1 MIHLPEST
9 PEHLIKFHN
18 TEEAQM
24 NYCRS
29 IGCHYNCLHCVN
41 FSESIPTPTT
51 MPIKEK
57 ISQVRVTPTKYD
69 NLAQK
74 ALNKGFKKHNHVLWD
89 YIIEKFTKG

>member
-1 MIHLPEST
+1 MIYLPEST

-24 NYCRS
+24 TYCRS
-29 IGCHYNCLHCVN
+29 IGCHYNCEHCVN
-41 FSESIPTPTT
+41 YSESIPIPTT

-74 ALNKGFKKHNHVLWD
+74 ALNKGFKKHDHVLWD